1 MALYDD
7 FYESLLP
14 GNYALTKSMEIT
26 KVSDSGTLW
35 YTKKFLT
42 LYYFIFLSNDIMTM
56 AYKDKVVE
64 IFDNYIASLDETVRD
79 TAELYFYPENE
90 AINFKSANFNYFC
103 NFASATGHA
112 DQTALIKYYQSAKKY
127 YFALLMG
134 SGGQTGIK
142 KQLKESV
149 QQPGFVYSHDNID
162 NIILRSAIDGCMRD
176 ANALHCIRDNSI
188 KYIISDEAI
197 DKICEISSIRAI
209 DESDIRQAMIDFP
222 NNNPRY
228 RVIENDMIAFIRNER
243 QILYYYGYFHSKTS
257 GASDFE
263 FSSLT
268 PIGELA
274 LYANYY
280 EFLAIWEQQKVKM
293 ISQPVTVDINYLNGL
308 NVEPDSFNVS
318 TTPYTDILGCL
329 IRRNHFDLDEYK
341 YIISRRK
348 DSFDPQVWE
357 NEEST
362 LFDHKN
368 EIKARVDGFCRQRD
382 KTDEDARKE
391 LLKYILGIRN
401 DLGSDANTNPLNIL
415 CFAHSTVDVVNTDSL
430 ILLYSVY
437 SKLDDYK
444 KLKYS
449 AVYNESVNDLKR
461 RYDEGLRGISSQ
473 VNGRSKIHWDLYN
486 IHSDKFI
493 LLGIITAISAISL
506 NYHGIENASRNEINS
521 IVQLSYEK
529 FRGILGKI
537 GLRSLTAVKR
547 EINKVINALRTED
560 YSDYLEVDG
569 EQEAQVLA
577 AYRTESAADLMTR
590 IEQISIAACVDQNV
604 ERTRNINLV
613 RLLKSYYMARYA
625 ENNTL
630 ICECCGEET
639 FITDAG
645 EPYVEFHH
653 LIPFNI
659 AYGPDH
665 YLNLFAL
672 CPNCHRKIH
681 FLKIEDKH
689 EQYENLSNNNY
700 LHICFVDRLMEL
712 KTKNLLKSYHLE
724 YLLNDNA
731 ITQEEYDHIAA

>member
-7 FYESLLP
+7 FYNSLLP
-14 GNYALTKSMEIT
+14 GNYALTKSMELT

-42 LYYFIFLSNDIMTM
+42 LYYFIFLSNDIMTT

-64 IFDNYIASLDETVRD
+64 IFDNFIASLDAAVRS

-103 NFASATGHA
+103 NFASAACHA
-112 DQTALIKYYQSAKKY
+112 NQAALTEYYQSAKKY
-127 YFALLMG
+127 YFAFLMG

-162 NIILRSAIDGCMRD
+162 NIILRSAVDGCMRD
-176 ANALHCIRDNSI
+176 ANALHRIRDNSV

-197 DKICEISSIRAI
+197 DKICDISSIRAV
-209 DESDIRQAMIDFP
+209 DESDIRQAMTDFP
-222 NNNPRY
+222 NNNPGY
-228 RVIENDMIAFIRNER
+228 RGIENDMVAFIRNER
-243 QILYYYGYFHSKTS
+243 QVLYYYGYFHSKTS

-280 EFLAIWEQQKVKM
+280 EFLAIWEHQKVKM
-293 ISQPVTVDINYLNGL
+293 ISQPVTVDINCLNGL
-308 NVEPDSFNVS
+308 VVESDNFNVS

-368 EIKARVDGFCRQRD
+368 EIKARVDDFCRRRD

-391 LLKYILGIRN
+391 LLKYLLGIRC
-401 DLGSDANTNPLNIL
+401 DLGSDAGTNPLNIL
-415 CFAHSTVDVVNTDSL
+415 RFAHSAADVVNADSL
-430 ILLYSVY
+430 SLLYSVY

-444 KLKYS
+444 KLRYS
-449 AVYNESVNDLKR
+449 TVYNESVNDLKR
-461 RYDEGLRGISSQ
+461 RYDEGVRGISAQ
-473 VNGRSKIHWDLYN
+473 PNGRTKINWDLYN

-506 NYHGIENASRNEINS
+506 NYREVDNLSRNEINS
-521 IVQLSYEK
+521 IVRLSYEK
-529 FRGILGKI
+529 FRGVLKKL
-537 GLRSLTAVKR
+537 GLRSLAAVKR
-547 EINKVINALRTED
+547 EINKVIDALRRED
-560 YSDYLEVDG
+560 YSDYLEADG

-590 IEQISIAACVDQNV
+590 IEQISLAACVDQNV

-613 RLLKSYYMARYA
+613 RLLKSYYIARYSR
-625 ENNTL
+625 NNTL
-630 ICECCGEET
+630 ICECCGEEAFT
-639 FITDAG
+639 TDAG

-681 FLKIEDKH
+681 FLKTEDKH
-689 EQYENLSNNNY
+689 EQYENLSSNNY
-700 LHICFVDRLMEL
+700 LNICFVDRLKEL
-712 KTKNLLKSYHLE
+712 KAKNLLKSYHLE
-724 YLLNDNA
+724 YLLTDNA
-731 ITQEEYDHIAA
+731 ITQEEYEQIAA